1 MTQPARRSTVSQDTP
16 EQIILSAERLFG
28 KFGIDAVSM
37 RQINVAARQRNSSAT
52 HYHFGTKE
60 ALIAATF
67 DYRVER
73 INRRRLQRL
82 DEVSKAGQF
91 GDVRILVQVIILP
104 IVEEI
109 EQSKGGSHYIRFAGQ
124 AFGHPRLDF
133 FSMRRSEF
141 SEGMQ
146 RIYGLLKA
154 ALPDV
159 PEILFG
165 QRFGMVIE
173 SIFHSLA
180 DREIFRLSA
189 KKKKKDFN
197 AAAFLNNL
205 VDSCT
210 SVISAPVSAETQ
222 LAIDQQA

>member
-1 MTQPARRSTVSQDTP
+1 MVQPAGKSTVRQETH
-16 EQIILSAERLFG
+16 ERIILAAERLFG
-28 KFGIDAVSM
+28 KFGLDAVSL
-37 RQINVAARQRNSSAT
+37 RQINVAARQRNSSAV
-52 HYHFGTKE
+52 HYYFGSKE

-67 DYRVER
+67 DYRMEG
-73 INRRRLQRL
+73 INRRRLQKL
-82 DEVSKAGQF
+82 DEVSKAGQV
-91 GDVRILVQVIILP
+91 GDVRVLVQAIILP

-109 EQSKGGSHYIRFAGQ
+109 EQGKGGSHYFRFAGQ
-124 AFGHPRLDF
+124 AFGHPRFDF

-146 RIYGLLKA
+146 RIHRLLQA

-165 QRFGMVIE
+165 QRFGMIIE
-173 SIFHSLA
+173 LIFHSLA

-189 KKKKKDFN
+189 KKKEDFN

-210 SVISAPVSAETQ
+210 AAISAPVSAETQ
-222 LAIDQQA
+222 LAIDRQV

>member
-1 MTQPARRSTVSQDTP
+1 LVQPAGKPAVRQETHER
-16 EQIILSAERLFG
+16 IILAAERLFG
-28 KFGIDAVSM
+28 KFGIDAVSV
-37 RQINVAARQRNSSAT
+37 RQINVAARQRNSSAV
-52 HYHFGTKE
+52 HYYFGSKE

-67 DYRVER
+67 DYRMEG
-73 INRRRLQRL
+73 INRRRLQKL
-82 DEVSKAGQF
+82 DEVSKAGQV
-91 GDVRILVQVIILP
+91 GDVRVLVQAIILP

-109 EQSKGGSHYIRFAGQ
+109 EKSKGGHHYIRFAGQ

-146 RIYGLLKA
+146 RIHRLLQA

-159 PEILFG
+159 PEIFFG
-165 QRFGMVIE
+165 QRFGMIIE
-173 SIFHSLA
+173 LIIHSLA
-180 DREIFRLSA
+180 DREIFRLSTQERT
-189 KKKKKDFN
+189 DFN

-210 SVISAPVSAETQ
+210 AAISAPVSAETQ
-222 LAIDQQA
+222 LAIDRQV

>member
-1 MTQPARRSTVSQDTP
+1 MTQPARKPTVRPDTH
-16 EQIILSAERLFG
+16 ERLILAAERLFG
-28 KFGIDAVSM
+28 KFGIDAVSL
-37 RQINVAARQRNSSAT
+37 RQINIAAGQRNSSAAN
-52 HYHFGTKE
+52 YHFGTKE

-67 DYRVER
+67 DYRMEG

-82 DEVSKAGQF
+82 DEVSKAGQV
-91 GDVRILVQVIILP
+91 GDVRVLVQAIILP

-109 EQSKGGSHYIRFAGQ
+109 EQSKNGIHYIRFAAQ

-146 RIYGLLKA
+146 LIHRLLKA

-159 PEILFG
+159 PAILFG
-165 QRFGMVIE
+165 QRFGMIIE
-173 SIFHSLA
+173 LIFHSLA
-180 DREIFRLSA
+180 DREVFRLSA
-189 KKKKKDFN
+189 KKKKDFFN
-197 AAAFLNNL
+197 VTAFLNNL

-210 SVISAPVSAETQ
+210 GVMTAPVSSETQ
-222 LAIDQQA
+222 LAIDR

>member
-1 MTQPARRSTVSQDTP
+1 MTQPARKPAARLETH
-16 EQIILSAERLFG
+16 EQIILAAERLFG

-37 RQINVAARQRNSSAT
+37 RQINAAARQRNSSAV
-52 HYHFGTKE
+52 HYHFGSKE

-67 DYRVER
+67 DYRMEP

-82 DEVSKAGQF
+82 DEVSKAGQV
-91 GDVRILVQVIILP
+91 GDVRMLVQAIILP

-109 EQSKGGSHYIRFAGQ
+109 EQSTGGSHYIRFAGQ

-133 FSMRRSEF
+133 FSLQRSEF
-141 SEGMQ
+141 SEGLQ

-154 ALPDV
+154 ALPNV
-159 PEILFG
+159 PQILFG
-165 QRFGMVIE
+165 QRFGMIIE
-173 SIFHSLA
+173 LIYHSLA

-189 KKKKKDFN
+189 KKKMDFN
-197 AAAFLNNL
+197 ATAFFNNL

-210 SVISAPVSAETQ
+210 GVMTAPVSSETR
-222 LAIDQQA
+222 LAIDR

>member
-1 MTQPARRSTVSQDTP
+1 MVQPAGKPAVRQETHER
-16 EQIILSAERLFG
+16 IILAAERLFG
-28 KFGIDAVSM
+28 KFGIDAVSL
-37 RQINVAARQRNSSAT
+37 RQINVAARQLNNSAAN
-52 HYHFGTKE
+52 YHFGTKE

-67 DYRVER
+67 DYRMEG
-73 INRRRLQRL
+73 INRRRLRKL
-82 DEVSKAGQF
+82 DEVSKAGQV
-91 GDVRILVQVIILP
+91 GDVRVLVQAIILP
-104 IVEEI
+104 IVEEV
-109 EQSKGGSHYIRFAGQ
+109 EQGKGGSHYFRFAGQ

-146 RIYGLLKA
+146 RIHRLLQA

-165 QRFGMVIE
+165 QRFGMIIE
-173 SIFHSLA
+173 LIFHSLA

-189 KKKKKDFN
+189 KKKKGFN

-210 SVISAPVSAETQ
+210 AAISAPVSAETQ
-222 LAIDQQA
+222 LAIDRQV

>member
-1 MTQPARRSTVSQDTP
+1 MVQPVEKSAINQHTR
-16 EQIILSAERLFG
+16 EQIILAAERLFG
-28 KFGIDAVSM
+28 KFGIDAVSL
-37 RQINVAARQRNSSAT
+37 RQINVAAGQLNNSAA

-67 DYRVER
+67 DYRMEG
-73 INRRRLQRL
+73 INRRRLQKL
-82 DEVSKAGQF
+82 DEVSKAGQV
-91 GDVRILVQVIILP
+91 GDVRVLVQAIILP
-104 IVEEI
+104 IVEEVK
-109 EQSKGGSHYIRFAGQ
+109 QGKGGSHYFRFAGQ
-124 AFGHPRLDF
+124 AFGHPRFDF

-146 RIYGLLKA
+146 RIHRLLQA

-165 QRFGMVIE
+165 QRFGMIIE
-173 SIFHSLA
+173 LIFHSLA
-180 DREIFRLSA
+180 DREIFRLSTQERT
-189 KKKKKDFN
+189 DFN

-210 SVISAPVSAETQ
+210 AAISAPVSAETQ
-222 LAIDQQA
+222 LAIDRQV

>member
-1 MTQPARRSTVSQDTP
+1 MIQPARNPTVP
-16 EQIILSAERLFG
+16 ENTHEQVILAAERLFG
-28 KFGIDAVSM
+28 DFGIDAVSM
-37 RQINVAARQRNSSAT
+37 RQINVAVRQRNSSVA

-67 DYRVER
+67 DYRMER

-82 DEVSKAGQF
+82 DEVSKAGQV
-91 GDVRILVQVIILP
+91 GDVRMLVQVIILP

-109 EQSKGGSHYIRFAGQ
+109 KQSKGGSHYIRFAGQ
-124 AFGHPRLDF
+124 AFRHPRLDF

-141 SEGMQ
+141 SEGM
-146 RIYGLLKA
+146 RRVHRLLQA
-154 ALPDV
+154 ALPNV
-159 PEILFG
+159 PEMLVV
-165 QRFGMVIE
+165 QRFGTIME
-173 SIFHSLA
+173 LIFHSLA

-189 KKKKKDFN
+189 KKKKDFN
-197 AAAFLNNL
+197 AAVFLNNI

-210 SVISAPVSAETQ
+210 GALTAPLSSETQ

>member
-1 MTQPARRSTVSQDTP
+1 MIQPARKPTVHQDTHDRL
-16 EQIILSAERLFG
+16 ILAAERLFG
-28 KFGIDAVSM
+28 KFGIDAVSL
-37 RQINVAARQRNSSAT
+37 RQINVAARQRNASAAN
-52 HYHFGTKE
+52 YHFGTKE

-67 DYRVER
+67 DYRMER

-82 DEVSKAGQF
+82 DEVSKAGQV
-91 GDVRILVQVIILP
+91 GDVRVLVQAIILP

-109 EQSKGGSHYIRFAGQ
+109 EQSKGGIHYIRFAAQ

-133 FSMRRSEF
+133 FSMRDSEF

-146 RIYGLLKA
+146 RIYRLLKA

-159 PEILFG
+159 PAILFG
-165 QRFGMVIE
+165 QRFGMIIE
-173 SIFHSLA
+173 LIFHSLA

-189 KKKKKDFN
+189 KKNKDFN

-205 VDSCT
+205 VDGCAGT
-210 SVISAPVSAETQ
+210 MTAPVSSETK
-222 LAIDQQA
+222 LAIDRQV